1 MLPLIFVSNCNL
13 SVCLN
18 IIVGD
23 DAYIVPLLC
32 SRADVGIRPYKSK
45 LYIVANNYPAVGTG
59 VLDCPFMVN
68 FTRTVWKP
76 VPTIIIVN
84 TTINYN
90 LHLSLKQL
98 SMFFIMRNFCDF
110 IFIINKN
117 HLGRIILN
125 LLR

>member
-1 MLPLIFVSNCNL
+1 MIILVIISLNCNL
-13 SVCLN
+13 SACLN

-76 VPTIIIVN
+76 VPTIIIAN
-84 TTINYN
+84 IPINYN
-90 LHLSLKQL
+90 LHVTAGTVPLTQA
-98 SMFFIMRNFCDF
+98 
-110 IFIINKN
+110 
-117 HLGRIILN
+117 
-125 LLR
+125 

>member
-1 MLPLIFVSNCNL
+1 MIILVIISLNCNL
-13 SVCLN
+13 SACLN

-90 LHLSLKQL
+90 LTC
-98 SMFFIMRNFCDF
+98 FN
-110 IFIINKN
+110 
-117 HLGRIILN
+117 N
-125 LLR
+125 LMTK

>member
-1 MLPLIFVSNCNL
+1 MILLFRKETKNSFFVTETACECHKNVRNCNL
-13 SVCLN
+13 VVCLN

-76 VPTIIIVN
+76 VPTNIIVCN
-84 TTINYN
+84 CI
-90 LHLSLKQL
+90 Q
-98 SMFFIMRNFCDF
+98 FIAVGDDAH
-110 IFIINKN
+110 IVPLYI
-117 HLGRIILN
+117 HGRM
-125 LLR
+125 